1 MVALG
6 RFRNFISAWFTR
18 EVACSEMPQACTKD
32 STRKKSRKRYRTV
45 LPPVWFVWGIIAEII
60 VLIGLI
66 ILEAVYIIVT
76 KSCSSE
82 LLGVISGLIS
92 GLVTMFVMGKRGR
105 SR

>member
-1 MVALG
+1 MAVLG
-6 RFRNFISAWFTR
+6 RFKNFINAWFTR
-18 EVACSEMPQACTKD
+18 EVAYSEMPQACTKD

-45 LPPVWFVWGIIAEII
+45 LPPAWFVWGIIAEIT
-60 VLIGLI
+60 VLVGLI
-66 ILEAVYIIVT
+66 ILEAVYISVT

-92 GLVTMFVMGKRGR
+92 GLVTMFVVGKRGR